1 MPERTTFGHAMRGL
15 EPLPHVGHHPGI
27 PVAIILLGL
36 GAAAGAQRDGLLGAL
51 VGLCFSA
58 LWVLPIL
65 LIGSVDRSR
74 LSDRL
79 NGKRAPL
86 AQPDRARAF

>member
-1 MPERTTFGHAMRGL
+1 MPERTTFRHAMRGL

-79 NGKRAPL
+79 DDKRAPL
-86 AQPDRARAF
+86 AQPDRAADF

>member
-1 MPERTTFGHAMRGL
+1 MRDRTIFRHAMRGL

-36 GAAAGAQRDGLLGAL
+36 GAAAGAQRAGLLGAL
-51 VGLCFSA
+51 MGLCFAA
-58 LWVLPIL
+58 LWVLPLL

-79 NGKRAPL
+79 DGKYAPL
-86 AQPDRARAF
+86 AQLDRAADF